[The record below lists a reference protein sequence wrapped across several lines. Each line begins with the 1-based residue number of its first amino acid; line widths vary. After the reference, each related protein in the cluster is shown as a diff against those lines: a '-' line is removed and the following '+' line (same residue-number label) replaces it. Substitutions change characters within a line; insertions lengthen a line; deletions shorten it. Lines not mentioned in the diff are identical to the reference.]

1 MGYALPKAKSTVR
14 FSLEQQKYLI
24 DLFNAGVNDKNNRA
38 RPGAVA
44 HDMLYHFDS
53 EFCLTEAQ
61 ILAYFSRLSSKQKL
75 EGNQQIPSTSTPIA
89 TLKPTSTSGQL
100 KKTQM
105 KKKIIDIPLLNN
117 DQEQEL
123 FEAKV
128 DIEKRYNM
136 RERLVKKIV
145 YECEDDSDEEEE
157 EL

>member
-1 MGYALPKAKSTVR
+1 MHLKIHDITAMTQIERAQIMYTQSCKGIRMQSFQSQTLSNLTAENFIHTYKIQELIMGYALPKAKSTVR

-75 EGNQQIPSTSTPIA
+75 EGNQQIPST
-89 TLKPTSTSGQL
+89 
-100 KKTQM
+100 
-105 KKKIIDIPLLNN
+105 
-117 DQEQEL
+117 
-123 FEAKV
+123 
-128 DIEKRYNM
+128 
-136 RERLVKKIV
+136 
-145 YECEDDSDEEEE
+145 
-157 EL
+157 